1 PHAVLRQRGGLAI
14 NLGRPV
20 RGAVRVPVVRIP
32 AAQGERMTSSPEL
45 AALFQWDRP
54 PGLLGWAFRPRNFMK
69 NPPKRIN
76 REQRANR
83 RRGFSTL
90 SCAFAEPQPEGGDR
104 PGGLSYSGSA
114 RTFLS
119 TGSRAAISTPRGA
132 VFRSAKRR
140 ALTITRLSS
149 DPTALL

>member
-1 PHAVLRQRGGLAI
+1 PHAVLRKRGGLAI

-54 PGLLGWAFRPRNFMK
+54 PGLLGWAFRPRNFMN

-76 REQRANR
+76 REHRANR

-90 SCAFAEPQPEGGDR
+90 SIRAKL
-104 PGGLSYSGSA
+104 GLLWWGMLQLANPSEA
-114 RTFLS
+114 RTRTASPGVPSGPGVVASSASLFS
-119 TGSRAAISTPRGA
+119 MKERA
-132 VFRSAKRR
+132 
-140 ALTITRLSS
+140 
-149 DPTALL
+149 